1 MTTTMEAPAITADRP
16 DHSGLFVALL
26 AFQQEMP
33 TVPKSKTARVPTKSG
48 GQYTYSYADLAVLSS
63 YATPL
68 LAHHGLLFIT
78 TPRTGAHGYELAGRL
93 IHPTT
98 YSESGGDQIEGSL
111 PLFGTSSQD
120 IGGSITYMRRYL
132 MGCLTGIITDEDTD
146 AVEAPAT
153 RAQQQDPRKPAPDKL
168 TPGQIDD
175 LRDWA
180 RSNVDVDAVVFR
192 LFGLRGNLADIM
204 TKEQGDITLET
215 LRKQEA

>member
-1 MTTTMEAPAITADRP
+1 MTTTMEAPTTTADRP
-16 DHSGLFVALL
+16 DHSSLFLALL

-33 TVPKSKTARVPTKSG
+33 TVPKTKTARVPTKSG
-48 GQYTYSYADLAVLSS
+48 GQYTYSYADLSVVSAH
-63 YATPL
+63 ATPL
-68 LAHHGLLFIT
+68 LARHGMLFIAS
-78 TPRTGAHGYELAGRL
+78 PRTGAHGYELAGRL
-93 IHPTT
+93 IHPST
-98 YSESGGDQIEGSL
+98 YSENGGEQIEGSL

-146 AVEAPAT
+146 AAEAPAT
-153 RAQQQDPRKPAPDKL
+153 RAQQQDPRKPPADKL
-168 TPGQIDD
+168 TPAQIDD

-204 TKEQGDITLET
+204 TKEQGDLTLDH